1 MCIEGCVAMAKENLL
16 LRNRI
21 QGCHRRIEIF
31 TARKRSLRRL
41 CFHRCLSVHGGGG
54 YLGRTPGK
62 VHPLGRYT
70 HRAGT
75 PPRQV
80 QTPPGQV
87 HPPGQLHPQAG
98 TPLGRY
104 TPQAGTPPGRYTPS
118 HHSSCW
124 DTVNKRAVRIPL
136 ECILVLSCGAKTDA
150 RNGQVLNFRRFRY
163 PAPPR
168 GRHGL

>member
-1 MCIEGCVAMAKENLL
+1 MSQENRDIYNPQTKFAKVMFPQVSVCP
-16 LRNRI
+16 
-21 QGCHRRIEIF
+21 QGGTWAEP
-31 TARKRSLRRL
+31 
-41 CFHRCLSVHGGGG
+41 
-54 YLGRTPGK
+54 LGQ

-70 HRAGT
+70 YRAGT
-75 PPRQV
+75 PPRLV
-80 QTPPGQV
+80 HTPQGRYTPLGSYTPRQLHPWAATPPGRYTPGQV
-87 HPPGQLHPQAG
+87 HPPGRY

-104 TPQAGTPPGRYTPS
+104 TPGRYTPP

-168 GRHGL
+168 GRHRL